1 MSMED
6 RNVAG
11 PGGKAGKALRWF
23 SLEKAEA
30 RSLWECCAPCVG
42 TPEYL
47 NLKTGEK
54 WAAGTM
60 PEAGRVWK
68 FRAVTIPSR
77 LPDQSARAG

>member
-11 PGGKAGKALRWF
+11 PGGKAGKALRDL
-23 SLEKAEA
+23 LEKAEA
-30 RSLWECCAPCVG
+30 RSLWECCALCVG

-54 WAAGTM
+54 WAARTM

-68 FRAVTIPSR
+68 FRVVTIPSR
-77 LPDQSARAG
+77 LPDQWARAG